1 MQTFARAFQFCLLGS
16 LMFIAATIAGCAGN
30 EGSSGSGVT
39 RSAAGSKI
47 QFCKRGDEQIQSSR
61 QCLQD
66 GAACYELNN
75 GNWCTGERGN
85 VCPAGSDEVPAGRSC
100 PLGARCIQFGEGLNC
115 AIITR

>member
-1 MQTFARAFQFCLLGS
+1 MRTTMRALQFCTLG
-16 LMFIAATIAGCAGN
+16 LMITIAAAISGCASD
-30 EGSSGSGVT
+30 EISGSGVA
-39 RSAAGSKI
+39 RSSVGSKI
-47 QFCKRGDEQIQSSR
+47 LACKAGDQQVQSSR

-85 VCPAGSDEVPAGRSC
+85 VCPAGSSEVPAGRSC
-100 PLGARCIQFGEGLNC
+100 PIGARCIQFGEDLNC